1 MTSVNIQ
8 QVLDSGELT
17 MTSLDITELIN
28 IRHDNVLRKI
38 RELSGK
44 GIIRGLP
51 QIEEKYQS
59 TNKPGRP
66 MKLCRLNRTE
76 SINLVANLCPEF
88 TARIVDRWLELE
100 RQQSGQSHYGQ
111 LQALSLNIKLS
122 EQLGRIGSGL
132 MNHRKEEKRLLKIM
146 EEQLAVHCQL
156 TIKFDVLPGV

>member
-1 MTSVNIQ
+1 MTSVNIH
-8 QVLDSGELT
+8 QVLGSGELT
-17 MTSLDITELIN
+17 MTSLEVAELIK

-51 QIEEKYQS
+51 QIEENQK
-59 TNKPGRP
+59 TGKKGGRP

-88 TARIVDRWLELE
+88 TARIVERWLELE
-100 RQQSGQSHYGQ
+100 RQRSGQSHYDQ
-111 LQALSLNIKLS
+111 LQALSMNIKLS

-132 MNHRKEEKRLLKIM
+132 MHQRKENKKLLKMMRDRRKSI
-146 EEQLAVHCQL
+146 V
-156 TIKFDVLPGV
+156 